1 MRYLHNYKGT
11 TLPLWADRVKNW
23 LLSFPLAFFSPSL
36 HPEGWCTTMVGW
48 VGGWVADA
56 GGGGWGYIS
65 ATRRRHPALWE
76 PINIQRAEQCRSN
89 RRSKWLPSA
98 WCPSS
103 QDHFLQNMNWDVHA
117 RARTLAP
124 GQNAARG
131 TLCDINL
138 HSAEM
143 CEAGRLRGGQW
154 CRLRQGGHLG
164 SMMLSYVPAGGPGE
178 ASTYEMV
185 VNLH

>member
-23 LLSFPLAFFSPSL
+23 LLSFPLAFFPHPSIQ
-36 HPEGWCTTMVGW
+36 EGDVRQRWGGE
-48 VGGWVADA
+48 VGG
-56 GGGGWGYIS
+56 GTS
-65 ATRRRHPALWE
+65 RRHTGSTLHSE
-76 PINIQRAEQCRSN
+76 KPITIQRAEPCRSN
-89 RRSKWLPSA
+89 RRSRG
-98 WCPSS
+98 
-103 QDHFLQNMNWDVHA
+103 FLQPGIHLAEITFCRIWTNTAHIYTHA
-117 RARTLAP
+117 CARVL
-124 GQNAARG
+124 GQKAARG
-131 TLCDINL
+131 TLSDINL

-164 SMMLSYVPAGGPGE
+164 SVMLSYVPAGGPGE